1 MATTGFDRLYYAKIT
16 EDVDGN
22 ESYGKPVSLGK
33 AIKADLSV
41 ELAQAILYAD
51 DAAAFALKEFKNGK
65 LTLGVADI
73 GVSAAQDLLGYVTDD
88 NGVLVSVT
96 ERDGGYVAVGFR
108 AKKEDDRYRHFWLYR
123 VKFGIPATNLE
134 TKGDSISFKT
144 PSIEGTVMRRNRTDA
159 QGHHPWKSEATEG
172 TPGLKPTVI
181 AEWFDAVYEPIWNG
195 AGE

>member
-16 EDVDGN
+16 EDADGN
-22 ESYGKPVSLGK
+22 ESYGKPVSLAK
-33 AIKADLSV
+33 AIGADLSL

-51 DAAAFALKEFKNGK
+51 DAAAFVLKEFKNGK
-65 LTLGVADI
+65 LTLRVADI
-73 GVSAAQDLLGYVTDD
+73 GVNTAQDLLGYITDD

-96 ERDGGYVAVGFR
+96 ERDGGYVAIGFR
-108 AKKEDDRYRHFWLYR
+108 AKKEDDRYRYFWLYR

-159 QGHHPWKSEATEG
+159 QGHHPWKSEVTEG
-172 TPGLKPTVI
+172 NPGVKPTVI
-181 AEWFDAVYEPIWNG
+181 AEWFDAVYEPIWNV